1 MSVGKYK
8 VGDKVVVKSL
18 EWYNENKGCLGE
30 VDVPCR
36 FVQRMSILCGRVV
49 TIRGVSSFSYGIE
62 EDGGEWNWSD
72 EMFEGLAE
80 GMHAFLKTKD
90 VKDLPKTF
98 DECAKIVGRNEG
110 LLICSSDVRVM
121 EVEKLHICRDAYWR
135 LAGDWKPD
143 WKKNT
148 KKHCVV
154 IRDGRAGVATTI
166 SKQRKFAFPTPEMA
180 DAFGKNFKK
189 ELEAC
194 KEILNGK

>member
-1 MSVGKYK
+1 MSSIKYK
-8 VGDKVVVKSL
+8 VGDKVIVNSL
-18 EWYNENKGCLGE
+18 DWYNLNKDEYGD
-30 VDVPCR
+30 VSVPCCFVKNMSR
-36 FVQRMSILCGRVV
+36 FCGMVV
-49 TIRGVSSFSYGIE
+49 TIDRVNSSYYFIK
-62 EDGGEWNWSD
+62 EDGYMYCWSD
-72 EMFEGLAE
+72 EMFGLAE
-80 GMHAFLKTKD
+80 ELFVFFKSKD

-98 DECAKIVGRNEG
+98 DECAKIVGGNKG
-110 LLICSSDVRVM
+110 LLICPSDVRVM

-135 LAGDWKPD
+135 LADGWKPD

-154 IRDGRAGVATTI
+154 IRDGRVGVATTI

-194 KEILNGK
+194 KEVLNGK